1 MNLKVICLV
10 LGIVV
15 GAIVGYFTRPE
26 AAELKLG
33 PLQVEV
39 QSNRTASPRDRGE
52 MTSSQWQHVGAF
64 TVGGAVLGLLAGF
77 VVDRRR

>member
-1 MNLKVICLV
+1 MNLKAICLV

-15 GAIVGYFTRPE
+15 GALVGYFTRPE

-52 MTSSQWQHVGAF
+52 MTSSQWQHFGAF